1 MTATMEA
8 SKTQTPD
15 DIARQALR
23 AFRRNLRHYEGI
35 ASSIAGRKIKVI
47 PSDGSKTDGDNIY
60 LCVPMA
66 LGKNVPHQRKL
77 CDKRDPETMAQL
89 CLSCRIR
96 ERVHIELMHE
106 ISHVVMGSF
115 DVPDKVAKDVIFRL
129 LDDVIESDKYSD
141 LFKAKV
147 LEILAEP
154 NPNYWKLCGSINTY
168 FATLLNAVEDVRVN
182 TAMMK
187 ARRGTEPMFHALL
200 ATGLKSQ
207 KGIHHDS
214 EEERT
219 WRDAPLNFQMVGAI
233 VMQASGF
240 PPLDFCDKVTED
252 MTDPELSDL
261 VGQIRETESVHE
273 AFGLAMPI
281 LKCLHRLGYFK
292 GPEDEDLSKEPEP
305 EEEPD
310 EDESD
315 DSDDEPG
322 EETEE
327 DSDDQPDEDSSSGSS
342 GSSDD
347 ESDDDGDE
355 SDEGQGDD
363 GGDEPS
369 DEEGSDG
376 DGEGDSDGED
386 SDSSGDSS
394 GGNAPAGPDGNQE
407 SSSPTGGDSGM
418 PGGDPGSG
426 AGGSINEDTP
436 SSLESDQESD
446 NMGTPDE
453 VEELY
458 RQFAGHENIAVDG
471 KAVEESGLD
480 SQGDPEQ
487 REVLVED
494 EDGEEMIGM
503 DENPPSG
510 EDYLKPSG
518 NFESES
524 GSPVELRRAL
534 AQMDFFDAPSVNVKG
549 VIERKFDPDNM
560 TGPWDPREGQ
570 YWEDNVYE
578 IDVPNRLLAPALN
591 RLRVV
596 FTENRARQHERG
608 LKKGKLDARSLGR
621 KIPVGNHTIFHK
633 RKFPQGKDHAVVIG
647 LDISGSTAS
656 RGGETIKHIKES
668 GYAMA
673 ELLDRLGVKFC
684 MFAHSGT
691 YPNGMYDVDRS
702 DEEGWVSVDI
712 SIIKDWNDPWGAR
725 EKHALRRLGPFSA
738 NLDGH
743 TLEYYRK
750 RAQLVDATD
759 KWIFYFTDGAMPA
772 ENRYEELE
780 ILQREIKVCKQLGIK
795 LVGVGIGTDSPT
807 QHGLDTIQM
816 NSAEEIGVLVDG
828 LRKRIE

>member
-1 MTATMEA
+1 
-8 SKTQTPD
+8 
-15 DIARQALR
+15 
-23 AFRRNLRHYEGI
+23 
-35 ASSIAGRKIKVI
+35 
-47 PSDGSKTDGDNIY
+47 
-60 LCVPMA
+60 
-66 LGKNVPHQRKL
+66 
-77 CDKRDPETMAQL
+77 
-89 CLSCRIR
+89 
-96 ERVHIELMHE
+96 
-106 ISHVVMGSF
+106 
-115 DVPDKVAKDVIFRL
+115 
-129 LDDVIESDKYSD
+129 
-141 LFKAKV
+141 
-147 LEILAEP
+147 
-154 NPNYWKLCGSINTY
+154 
-168 FATLLNAVEDVRVN
+168 
-182 TAMMK
+182 
-187 ARRGTEPMFHALL
+187 
-200 ATGLKSQ
+200 
-207 KGIHHDS
+207 
-214 EEERT
+214 
-219 WRDAPLNFQMVGAI
+219 
-233 VMQASGF
+233 
-240 PPLDFCDKVTED
+240 
-252 MTDPELSDL
+252 
-261 VGQIRETESVHE
+261 
-273 AFGLAMPI
+273 
-281 LKCLHRLGYFK
+281 
-292 GPEDEDLSKEPEP
+292 
-305 EEEPD
+305 
-310 EDESD
+310 
-315 DSDDEPG
+315 
-322 EETEE
+322 
-327 DSDDQPDEDSSSGSS
+327 
-342 GSSDD
+342 
-347 ESDDDGDE
+347 
-355 SDEGQGDD
+355 
-363 GGDEPS
+363 
-369 DEEGSDG
+369 
-376 DGEGDSDGED
+376 
-386 SDSSGDSS
+386 
-394 GGNAPAGPDGNQE
+394 
-407 SSSPTGGDSGM
+407 M